1 VLDHGGPT
9 VRVAVTGAGGR
20 LGAKV
25 VALLVERGHS
35 VVAIDRR
42 APGDR
47 VDGAGETEGSPG
59 DNKGGAGETE
69 GSPGDPR
76 TDWLSVEVTDY
87 PALLAAFE
95 GCDALVHLAA
105 FAGPGQAPAWE
116 VHHNNVV
123 ASYNALHAAASLGIR
138 RICQASSVNAIGGA
152 YSRAPRFDYFPL
164 DEDHPSYTEDPYS
177 LSKWICEQ
185 QAASIAR
192 RHDGLLIASL
202 RFHLCVEDRGRAV
215 EARNARPET
224 ATRDLWGYTTWAS
237 AAGACLLAI
246 GAGYAGHEVFLIVAP
261 DHAGPGTAGDLAAA
275 HYPRVPLRRPMG
287 PGDGFFN
294 CAKAERLLGWR
305 HEEC

>member
-1 VLDHGGPT
+1 MTPNGDQEPVVLRDRERA

-25 VALLVERGHS
+25 VALLIERGHS

-42 APGDR
+42 APDASG
-47 VDGAGETEGSPG
+47 DGAGGRARGTEGQA
-59 DNKGGAGETE
+59 DDGGGRAGS
-69 GSPGDPR
+69 G

-87 PALLAAFE
+87 AALLAALE

-105 FAGPGQAPAWE
+105 FPGPGQAPTWT

-123 ASYNALHAAASLGIR
+123 ASYNALYAAASLGIG

-192 RHDGLLIASL
+192 RHEGLLIASL
-202 RFHLCVEDRGRAV
+202 RFHLCVEDRSRAV
-215 EARNARPET
+215 EARSARPEA

-237 AAGACLLAI
+237 AARACLLAL
-246 GAGYAGHEVFLIVAP
+246 GAGYDGHEVFLIVAP
-261 DHAGPGTAGDLAAA
+261 DHAGPGTAGDLAPPITQV
-275 HYPRVPLRRPMG
+275 YR
-287 PGDGFFN
+287 
-294 CAKAERLLGWR
+294 
-305 HEEC
+305 